1 MMIPHRL
8 PTRIIAFLR
17 RAVGG
22 SARGASGGS
31 VALYLV
37 MITSLLLMTTTML
50 GARLSVSEVRQSS
63 DIDQSNGAY
72 YAAEA
77 GVEEASRRLDINEDQ
92 HAELKEIFPEQ
103 YDGDD
108 LHGDR
113 AVLVDSEGERDI
125 GGSFDIEHDNRS
137 EHGDIKGRLA
147 WRQRRV
153 YEEPRTPHGTLVKDE
168 TVELDATGLRRE
180 CPGQEDYAGK
190 DGKDCDG
197 QDIFTRLDAIQLCW
211 TDPADKDV
219 HMEFTVLSY
228 PKNSPER
235 VDTDKYISE
244 GGGGFETGDH
254 SRLEH
259 ASESRRET
267 CAEIRGKSGDLNSSR
282 RYIVRVRPLFPNLDP
297 PEEGRDAAEHT
308 VDYRTKLID
317 ESSGQP
323 NPLFIPDNTVLIDV
337 VGQSGDV
344 RRRII
349 ARKQRQGRILGI
361 FDYVLYSGSDNLPL
375 CKVGVQQSDVGY
387 DTEDDCR
394 VKRGS

>member
-1 MMIPHRL
+1 MMTPHRI

-17 RAVGG
+17 RTVGG
-22 SARGASGGS
+22 EARGACAGS

-37 MITSLLLMTTTML
+37 LITSLLLMTTTML
-50 GARLSVSEVRQSS
+50 GARLSVSELRQSS

-92 HAELKEIFPEQ
+92 HASLQEIFPEQ

-113 AVLVDSEGERDI
+113 AVLLDSDGERDI
-125 GGSFDIEHDNRS
+125 GGSFGIEHDNRS

-168 TVELDATGLRRE
+168 TVELDATDLRRE
-180 CPGQEDYAGK
+180 CPGRDDYAGK

-211 TDPADKDV
+211 APPPEDV
-219 HMEFTVLSY
+219 EMEFTVLSY
-228 PKNSPER
+228 PEDSPDR
-235 VDTDKYISE
+235 VDTDKYITNGVS
-244 GGGGFETGDH
+244 GFARGDH
-254 SRLEH
+254 SRLEN
-259 ASESRRET
+259 ASGQRDSYQY
-267 CAEIRGKSGDLNSSR
+267 CAEVRRLDSSR
-282 RYIVRVRPLFPNLDP
+282 RYIVRVRPLFPRLDP
-297 PEEGRDAAEHT
+297 PEEGRDASEYR
-308 VDYRTKLID
+308 VDYKTSLID
-317 ESSGQP
+317 ENSGQP
-323 NPLFIPDNTVLIDV
+323 NDLFIPDNTVLIDV

-375 CKVGVQQSDVGY
+375 CKVGVQQSDVQY
-387 DTEDDCR
+387 NTDEECQ
-394 VKRGS
+394 VE